1 MKVKV
6 TQSCPTL
13 CNPKDLYSPWN
24 SPGQNTAV
32 SSLSLLQGIFPTQES
47 NPSLLHCR
55 WILYQLNRKG
65 SPRILEWVAYPFSRG
80 SSWPRNQTRVSYIAG
95 RFFTNWPIREVCSDL
110 RGGKKQKT
118 RRYYEYETEK
128 NKPASVLN
136 LFFCALLPELTPQLL
151 WKNVAH
157 SLKYTVHF
165 QGSDLQSYNTFPF
178 RIEIKSCRTLVLLV
192 VHNST
197 VTRPMWT
204 TARAK
209 NYDTEKFATTSHT
222 PSPFRIKAAWI
233 LTWVR
238 WFFGTRVH
246 HLLNLL
252 TFLIK
257 LLFLVPEHCSLM
269 YWPVEWWAVQ
279 LELANKHGLSL
290 VVESVG
296 TVFLSIII
304 LLKKGST
311 FNLNVL
317 VHI

>member
-1 MKVKV
+1 MNMKQKRTNLPPYWIYFFVLCCLSWLCNFCERMSPTAWN
-6 TQSCPTL
+6 TQS
-13 CNPKDLYSPWN
+13 
-24 SPGQNTAV
+24 
-32 SSLSLLQGIFPTQES
+32 IF
-47 NPSLLHCR
+47 
-55 WILYQLNRKG
+55 K
-65 SPRILEWVAYPFSRG
+65 
-80 SSWPRNQTRVSYIAG
+80 
-95 RFFTNWPIREVCSDL
+95 
-110 RGGKKQKT
+110 
-118 RRYYEYETEK
+118 
-128 NKPASVLN
+128 
-136 LFFCALLPELTPQLL
+136 AL
-151 WKNVAH
+151 
-157 SLKYTVHF
+157 
-165 QGSDLQSYNTFPF
+165 SDLQRYNTFPF
-178 RIEIKSCRTLVLLV
+178 RIEIKSYRTLVLLV
-192 VHNST
+192 VYNST

-238 WFFGTRVH
+238 RFFGTRVH